1 MRIIADTNVKQYK
14 EISMRKKLLTLLFS
28 ILMIAAIIVPVTA
41 CADAVISTTSR
52 EAVLMSEDGQILYE
66 HNAIEKRP
74 IASMTKVMTLLCV
87 YDSIDQ
93 NKVSLD
99 DDVVVSARAASMG
112 GSQVFLDANATYKL
126 ENLVKSIVICSANDS
141 CVALAEYI
149 DGSVENF
156 VERMNAKAK
165 QLGLEATHFE
175 NCTGLPAV
183 SQFSC
188 AKDVAK
194 MFSQLIKHPHY
205 FECAKVWMEDFVH
218 PSGRVTGM
226 TNTNK
231 LVRFYD
237 GCDGGKTGYTSE
249 AMHCLTATA
258 KRGDTRVIAV
268 VVGAPDSKT
277 RFKEVSDMF
286 NYAFANYESKV
297 YVNSCANVG
306 KLDVTGGK
314 QNSVEIIAANKLAA
328 FGKKGSN
335 DYAVDYELD
344 ASVKAPVKAGDK
356 VGVAKLID
364 KNGNVVNQVDVICSS
379 NVEAKTYWDYVKDL
393 AGK

>member
-1 MRIIADTNVKQYK
+1 M
-14 EISMRKKLLTLLFS
+14 SKKLLIIFFCVV
-28 ILMIAAIIVPVTA
+28 IIAAVLVPVTA
-41 CADAVISTTSR
+41 CAAGNITVTSR

-66 HNAIEKRP
+66 YNATEKRP

-87 YDSIDQ
+87 YDAIDSG
-93 NKVSLD
+93 KVSLD
-99 DDVVVSARAASMG
+99 DDVAVSARAAAMG
-112 GSQVFLDANATYKL
+112 GSQVFLDANSTYKL
-126 ENLVKSIVICSANDS
+126 ENLVKSIVVCSANDS
-141 CVALAEYI
+141 CVALAEYV

-156 VERMNAKAK
+156 VEHMNSKAK
-165 QLGLEATHFE
+165 ELGLVASNFE

-183 SQFSC
+183 SQYSC
-188 AKDVAK
+188 AKDVAV

-205 FECAKVWMEDFVH
+205 FECARIWTEDFVH

-231 LVRFYD
+231 LVRFYE

-249 AMHCLTATA
+249 AQHCLTATA

-297 YVNSCANVG
+297 YVNKNANVG
-306 KLDVTGGK
+306 EVSVSGGK
-314 QNSVEIIAANKLAA
+314 QKTVAIEANDKLIA
-328 FGKKGSN
+328 FGKKGG
-335 DYAVDYELD
+335 VDYSVEYEVD
-344 ASVKAPVKAGDK
+344 ACVKAPIKKGDK
-356 VGVAKLID
+356 VGVAKLVD
-364 KNGNVVNQVDVICSS
+364 ASGNVMQQVDVVVAQDIA
-379 NVEAKTYWDYVKDL
+379 AKSYWDYVKNI
-393 AGK
+393 ASN